1 MTDSNFVSGGATG
14 FGFGGDG
21 PAQFLHFGSS
31 TGDLEGNPHNL
42 VHVYV
47 GGYQGLSGPEGLMTD
62 PGLAALDP
70 IFYLHHANID
80 RMWATWNHSGNNN
93 PTDAGWTNGPA
104 DQGFIMPMP
113 GAAGSVAW
121 PYTPAD
127 VASLGLAATDYT
139 YDDLLRRPIL
149 GPPVVLPVLAARLKT
164 LGSPAA
170 DAPVN
175 ETGIVEG
182 TNTELLGASPTA
194 LPVKGTGARTAVA
207 LNMQVRDKVAASL
220 ASASFA
226 QPPDRVYLALE
237 NIRGTRDSS
246 VLNVY
251 VNLPDGADANQHP
264 ELLAGSV
271 GLFGLR
277 IASSQTGEHGGSG
290 LSFTLDISGIVD
302 RIYANKA
309 FNTGSLAVTIIPHR
323 PLPDASD
330 ITIGRVSVY
339 RRGQ

>member
-1 MTDSNFVSGGATG
+1 VES
-14 FGFGGDG
+14 
-21 PAQFLHFGSS
+21 
-31 TGDLEGNPHNL
+31 NPHNL

-62 PGLAALDP
+62 PGIAALDP

-80 RMWATWNHSGNNN
+80 RMWATWNRSGNANA
-93 PTDAGWTNGPA
+93 TDAGWTNGPT
-104 DQGFIMPMP
+104 DRGFIMPMP
-113 GAAGSVAW
+113 GTGGSVAW

-127 VASLGLAATDYT
+127 VATLGLAATDYT
-139 YDDLLRRPIL
+139 YDDLLRRILHPPIIL
-149 GPPVVLPVLAARLKT
+149 HSLTTRLQT
-164 LGSPAA
+164 LGRPDAN
-170 DAPVN
+170 APVN
-175 ETGIVEG
+175 ETGVVEG
-182 TNTELLGASPTA
+182 TNTELLGASLAA
-194 LPVKGTGARTAVA
+194 LPVKGSGAKTAVT
-207 LNMQVRDKVAASL
+207 LNTQVRDKVAASL

-251 VNLPDGADANQHP
+251 INLPDGANANQHP

-290 LSFTLDISGIVD
+290 LSFTLDISNIVD
-302 RIYANKA
+302 RMYADKA
-309 FNTGSLAVTIIPHR
+309 FNMGSIAVTIIPHR

-339 RRGQ
+339 RRGR